1 MKKINKVFVTAL
13 SCLLAATYVMPISAE
28 DEVEKSES
36 VYTVLNADGSVK
48 TITVSD
54 TLHSD
59 SGFNNYKD
67 TSDLKDVENLKSN
80 DEVNSTSGGYIWNT
94 SDTDI
99 YYQGT
104 SSKELP
110 LTVKITYTLDG
121 KEISSDDLVGQSG
134 HLVIKVNVTNSS
146 KQTYTANNK
155 TYNLV
160 TPFVTGLVCMMDDDT
175 FTNVEVNSGTVTSD
189 SSHSIIASVMVPGLK
204 SGLKQVLDTDLMHKL
219 EDYLIDEITIEADVT
234 DYESPTLMMAAATS
248 TDKLKE
254 EFDDVD
260 DFSSIFDKLDELKEA
275 TQELID
281 GTTSLYDGAVKLN
294 DGVGTLKDGASS
306 LSSGATSLYD
316 GADKLASGATNLR
329 DGLNKLSS
337 SSSEL
342 RGGMNKLADT
352 VLDTANAQLEEAGF
366 PGVTWDDIEKC
377 KSGKVGECV
386 FDKYSSVTVTDEQ
399 RAAAKAEITELVKA
413 KVGNRNDLDK
423 LVNALIYMAAQNAD
437 SSLSLEEKIT
447 AASTKLL
454 TAQQL
459 ASSDAYKNA
468 VEYVGALTN
477 TTTPFD
483 FSDSNHAV
491 NKVLAGIREQK
502 SLNPSDDDLKGAYA
516 TILTNIK
523 AAVKSIASRDID
535 DTTAGLILAYACKNV
550 VDSDVLGT
558 KNLGN
563 AINNVLSE
571 QNAYACD
578 DPYNDAVVSQVVKA
592 AYTSS
597 VMATGLDIIY
607 KTCISDLVNALAE
620 KGQDDTTTQT
630 SAVTIFAYA
639 VAKHDGV
646 YDINSYTP
654 TLYFN
659 EYAGDLTTMQ
669 EANNAINEANDS
681 ANEKAQAYITNA
693 LTAAVQSEINDSMTS
708 VKKQLVD
715 LKTLRDGV
723 TSYTNG
729 VDTVASGSKTLV
741 DGLGTLVSGTKQLRE
756 GIDTLNSGVATLKDG
771 SQTLA
776 DGAKTLKE
784 GMQKY
789 NDEAIS
795 KLTESTRITSLQEA
809 SNLLTAMTESKDN
822 YNNYSGISDGTEG
835 SIKFVFKIEGSQK
848 KKSDETTSETTTEK
862 VSFWQR
868 ILNLFKH

>member
-13 SCLLAATYVMPISAE
+13 SCLLAATYVLPISAE

-54 TLHSD
+54 TLHSN

-104 SSKELP
+104 STKELP

-175 FTNVEVNSGTVTSD
+175 FTNVKVNSGTVTSD
-189 SSHSIIASVMVPGLK
+189 SSHSVIASVMVPGLK
-204 SGLKQVLDTDLMHKL
+204 TGLKQVLDTDLMHKL

-248 TDKLKE
+248 TDQLKD
-254 EFDDVD
+254 EFDDID

-281 GTTSLYDGAVKLN
+281 GTSSLYDGAVKLN
-294 DGVGTLKDGASS
+294 DGVATLKDGANS

-316 GADKLASGATNLR
+316 GADKLASGATTLR
-329 DGLNKLSS
+329 DGLNTLSS
-337 SSSEL
+337 NSSEI
-342 RGGMNKLADT
+342 RGGMNTLAET
-352 VLDTANAQLEEAGF
+352 VLETANDELEEAGF
-366 PGVTWDDIEKC
+366 PEVTWDDIEKC
-377 KSGKVGECV
+377 RTGKAGECV
-386 FDKYSSVTVTDEQ
+386 FDKYSQVQVTDEQ
-399 RAAAKAEITELVKA
+399 RAAAKATIKSTIEEKGGQTISDANL
-413 KVGNRNDLDK
+413 
-423 LVNALIYMAAQNAD
+423 NALIYLAAQNVD
-437 SSLSLEEKIT
+437 SSLSFEDKIT
-447 AASTKLL
+447 AASEELL
-454 TAQQL
+454 TAQEL
-459 ASSDAYKNA
+459 SKSDAYKNA
-468 VEYVGALTN
+468 VAYVGALTS

-483 FSDSNHAV
+483 FTNSEHPINV
-491 NKVLAGIREQK
+491 VLAGIREQN
-502 SLNPSDDDLKGAYA
+502 SLNPSDDDLKVAYA
-516 TILTNIK
+516 TILSSIIK
-523 AAVKSIASRDID
+523 AVKSSASTDID
-535 DTTAGLILAYACKNV
+535 DATAGLILAYACNNV
-550 VDSDVLGT
+550 VDAEVLGT
-558 KNLGN
+558 KNIGN
-563 AINNVLSE
+563 AIQKVLVDKVE
-571 QNAYACD
+571 YTCD
-578 DPYNDAVVSQVVKA
+578 DPYNDTVVSRVVKT
-592 AYTSS
+592 AYTAT
-597 VMATGLDIIY
+597 VMGTGLDKIY
-607 KTCISDLVNALAE
+607 ENCIGQLVNALVE
-620 KGQDDTTTQT
+620 KGQDKTTAQS

-639 VAKHDGV
+639 VAKHDGT
-646 YDINSYTP
+646 YDRAKYTP

-659 EYAGDLTTMQ
+659 EYASDLTTMQ
-669 EANNAINEANDS
+669 EANTAITDANDPN
-681 ANEKAQAYITNA
+681 NEKAQNTITSA
-693 LTAAVQSEINDSMTS
+693 LTSVVQSTIKDEMSS
-708 VKKQLVD
+708 VKEQLVG
-715 LKTLRDGV
+715 LKKLRDGV
-723 TSYTNG
+723 TEYTNG
-729 VDTVASGSKTLV
+729 VDKAYSGSKDLV
-741 DGLGTLVSGTKQLRE
+741 NGLGTLVSGTKQLRE

-809 SNLLTAMTESKDN
+809 SNLLTAMSESEDN

-848 KKSDETTSETTTEK
+848 KKSEDITSETTTEK